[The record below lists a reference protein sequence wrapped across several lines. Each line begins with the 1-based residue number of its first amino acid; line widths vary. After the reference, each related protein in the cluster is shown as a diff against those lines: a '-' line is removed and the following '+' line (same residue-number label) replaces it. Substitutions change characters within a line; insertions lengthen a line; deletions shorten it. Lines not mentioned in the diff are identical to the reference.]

1 MGVASLPAPKTTVC
15 GNGQKETGEACDD
28 GNTLGN
34 DTCAA
39 DCSAVLTDPTL
50 PQSCMAV
57 ASPIVQVNTSA
68 NQPIAGA
75 TVTLYNDETADAVPL
90 HQRFPL
96 VPFPAKAILAIGT
109 TNAQG
114 QWVIPT
120 KVLAHANYL
129 VAASAPG
136 YVSQFTASPTC
147 GSFTKTPVATLS
159 LQGLSTYASTPST
172 VDTTFNKARV
182 DSFHYSYFERADRE
196 IVFPYVPSVRQSL
209 CSTLASVDVTIHIL
223 GAPMPGFFPQG
234 IPEES
239 IDLNYHQTVSA
250 TSVAL
255 FKMNAFRFKLPV
267 GVYYFYF
274 EFTLH
279 RDDKSTETVMYYPHR
294 AGYSTYPSP
303 LTGLAPTSANSL
315 YDTIFSELIVYP
327 TDYLDS
333 FAETKAAQLTSL
345 KVGSAAAKIPIV
357 ILNSGFAPAEFLVMA
372 QKMIAGP
379 PAIDAVAPFA
389 DSMDRLDIRAST
401 ANFPVTEAAWPL
413 SDNWD
418 VLTGTVSLTQS
429 QKIYMNGALSP
440 RPLLVLLVKD
450 PTVAS
455 GTKAGSGFCAFKNG
469 VSISISS
476 AEYDS
481 CMQGNGQNAAAC
493 ATKFD
498 LSRIFLHE
506 LGHELG
512 WLGEEY
518 YEQKETFFDV
528 NEFETKTGYYFTPY
542 FKPNT
547 AFPAGLDLSR
557 VCHQT
562 LFNYSN
568 VPTKAIICTS
578 VTDTDFCKYVPWH
591 DLVENKDVGCYM
603 GSGPDTGR
611 SRPNLLKPQ
620 QHSIMDFGGNFSSV
634 PLADYNGH
642 VYGLANERS
651 LCQAILAQT
660 QSASASCQKLCM
672 SGCAAGMR
680 CDLNGKCVA
689 K

>member
-1 MGVASLPAPKTTVC
+1 MGVASLPAPKATVC
-15 GNGQKETGEACDD
+15 GNGAKETGEACDD

-39 DCSAVLTDPTL
+39 DCSAVLTDPPL

-57 ASPIVQVNTSA
+57 ASPIVRVNTSTG
-68 NQPIAGA
+68 QPITGA
-75 TVTLYNDETADAVPL
+75 TVTLYNDETADTVPL
-90 HQRFPL
+90 TQRFPYI
-96 VPFPAKAILAIGT
+96 PFPAKDILATGT
-109 TNAQG
+109 TNALG
-114 QWVIPT
+114 QWVIPKT
-120 KVLAHANYL
+120 VLAHADYL
-129 VAASAPG
+129 ITASAPG

-159 LQGLSTYASTPST
+159 LQSLSNYANTPST
-172 VDTTFNKARV
+172 PDITFNKARV
-182 DSFHYSYFERADRE
+182 DNFHYSYFERADRE

-209 CSTLASVDVTIHIL
+209 CATLQSVDVTMHIL

-250 TSVAL
+250 KSVAL

-279 RDDKSTETVMYYPHR
+279 RDDKTTETVMYYPQR
-294 AGYSTYPSP
+294 AGYGTYPSP

-315 YDTIFSELIVYP
+315 YGTISSELIVYP
-327 TDYLDS
+327 TDYLGS
-333 FAETKAAQLTSL
+333 FAETKAAQLTPL

-357 ILNSGFAPAEFLVMA
+357 ILNSGFAPAEFLAMA
-372 QKMIAGP
+372 QNMIAGP
-379 PAIDAVAPFA
+379 PALDAIAPFA
-389 DSMDRLDIRAST
+389 ASMDQLDIRASP
-401 ANFPVTEAAWPL
+401 ANFSVTEAAWPL
-413 SDNWD
+413 SNNWG
-418 VLTGTVSLTQS
+418 VLTGTVPLTQS
-429 QKIYMNGALSP
+429 QKLYMNFALSP

-455 GTKAGSGFCAFKNG
+455 GTKAGSGFCAFENG

-476 AEYDS
+476 AEYDN
-481 CMQGNGQNAAAC
+481 CMKTNGNSAIC
-493 ATKFD
+493 ATQFD

-518 YEQKETFFDV
+518 YEQKDSFFDV
-528 NEFETKTGYYFTPY
+528 NDYETQRGHYFTPFY
-542 FKPNT
+542 KPNT

-557 VCHQT
+557 ICYQT
-562 LFNYSN
+562 LFSYSSLPAKSI
-568 VPTKAIICTS
+568 VCTEVTKTPLCEH
-578 VTDTDFCKYVPWH
+578 VPWH
-591 DLVENKDVGCYM
+591 DLVGHADVGCHM
-603 GSGPDTGR
+603 GGGPSTGQ
-611 SRPNLLKPQ
+611 SRANLIKPQ
-620 QHSIMDFGGNFSSV
+620 VHSIMDFAGNFNSV
-634 PLADYNGH
+634 PLASYGDH
-642 VYGLANERS
+642 VYGLANERA

-660 QSASASCQKLCM
+660 QFASASCQKLCL